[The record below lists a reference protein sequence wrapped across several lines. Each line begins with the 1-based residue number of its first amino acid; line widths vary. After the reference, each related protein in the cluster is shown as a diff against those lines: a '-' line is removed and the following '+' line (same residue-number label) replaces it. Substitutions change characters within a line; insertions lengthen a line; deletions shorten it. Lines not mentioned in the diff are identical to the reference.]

1 MAKKKLKSTANK
13 AKDVENVKL
22 ELFIKD
28 RMAVMGM
35 LPAQGDLITM
45 TLAKDIG
52 TKTELKQEEFK
63 QHNIRVRADG
73 KPGLMWD
80 IEKKGVSITFSSAEV
95 ELLKSRIA
103 ELDKKKEITE
113 EMLEVCMLIRDRKN

>member
-1 MAKKKLKSTANK
+1 MAKASKNK

-45 TLAKDIG
+45 TLAKDIR

-63 QHNIRVRADG
+63 KYNIRDRADG